1 MGMTRRGI
9 LAGLLA
15 GVAGPA
21 LAGGAVQRSLRP
33 MPRPG
38 ASSGGAAEAQP
49 KPQGA
54 VGPAAD
60 LIAAAKLGGVTGFCV
75 AEVATGRVL
84 EQENAGALLPPASV
98 IKSVTALYALEKL
111 GPQHR
116 FRTEVWAL
124 GTLAGGR
131 LDGDLVLVGGGDP
144 MLDSDELGDLVA
156 ELAKTGL
163 REVTGRFLA
172 YAGALPEFD
181 RITEDQPVQVGYNPG
196 LSGLCLNFNRVN
208 FEWTKGGDTVAMN
221 ARGERFVPDVR
232 MARMQVVER
241 DSPVFAYRK
250 GPGTEDWSVA
260 KAALRK
266 EGSRWLPVRQV
277 ALYVAEVFRSL
288 CAAQGIALKAPE
300 VVRERPAGGQVLAGR
315 MSPELARILQQML
328 RFSTNVTAEAVGLA
342 ASGAVSRAASAAA
355 MADWARAG
363 LGPQV
368 VLGDHSGLG
377 PLSRVTP
384 EGLMR
389 VLMTASRAQDLRSV
403 LRKVSVKDDKG
414 RPIEN
419 HPAKVVGKSGTL
431 NFVSG
436 LAGFIQPPSGREL
449 CFAIF
454 SADVP
459 RREAVPV
466 AERENTRGNDAWV
479 NRAHMLQSRLIRRWA
494 EMV

>member
-1 MGMTRRGI
+1 MSVTRRGI

-21 LAGGAVQRSLRP
+21 LAGGGVTQSLRP
-33 MPRPG
+33 MPRPDG
-38 ASSGGAAEAQP
+38 GSAPLSRTEGAAGSAS
-49 KPQGA
+49 
-54 VGPAAD
+54 D

-124 GTLAGGR
+124 GNLAGGR
-131 LDGDLVLVGGGDP
+131 LEGDLVLVGGGDP
-144 MLDSDELGDLVA
+144 MLDSDDLGDLAA

-172 YAGALPEFD
+172 YAGALPEFE

-208 FEWTKGGDTVAMN
+208 FEWTKGGATIAMN
-221 ARGERFVPDVR
+221 ARGERYVPDVR
-232 MARMQVVER
+232 MARMQVVDR

-277 ALYVAEVFRSL
+277 ALYVAEVFRNL

-300 VVRERPAGGQVLAGR
+300 VVRERPTGGRVLAGR
-315 MSPELARILQQML
+315 DSPELSRILQQML
-328 RFSTNVTAEAVGLA
+328 RFSTNITAEAVGLA
-342 ASGAVSRAASAAA
+342 ASGATGRAESAAA
-355 MADWARAG
+355 MVDWARAG
-363 LGPQV
+363 FGPAA

-389 VLMTASRAQDLRSV
+389 VLMTGSRGQDLRAV

-419 HPAKVVGKSGTL
+419 YPAKVVGKSGTL

-466 AERENTRGNDAWV
+466 ESRDNTPGNDAWV
-479 NRAHMLQSRLIRRWA
+479 NRAHLLQSRLIRRWA